1 MNVLRRILQIV
12 LPLVV
17 LAGGLLLAWTIANR
31 PAQPNVQPAA
41 DARPFV
47 RTARPE
53 PLSGGLD
60 VTARGTVEP
69 LRTVELTAQVS
80 GRVISVHAN
89 LRAGGA
95 LAADEVAVTI
105 EPFDYEAAVARE
117 EAAVARAEL
126 RVLQERAER
135 EAALAAWR
143 AVEGERE
150 PEPLLAR
157 TPQLREAEAALA
169 AAVATLE
176 KSRLDL
182 ERTRLRAPF
191 AARVR
196 SAAVE
201 VGQVVQPGQRL
212 VTLFD
217 AAEVEVRLPV
227 PVADLAFVQL
237 PRGGEEGPAVVLTG
251 EFAGGMHSWPARIVR
266 SEGELD
272 RRTRLLTLV
281 ARATQP
287 TDGAPLLPG
296 AFVTATIAG
305 EPASGAASPAA
316 MVLPRAALRGA
327 DRFVGSPAAAAHV
340 WVVERGEHAG
350 AITHRLR
357 RRGVEVLRI
366 ERDRAVLR
374 SGVTATDDVVLTDL
388 DTPTD
393 GLAVRLHDGGER

>member
-17 LAGGLLLAWTIANR
+17 LAGGLLLAWSIANR

-53 PLSGGLD
+53 PLSGRLD

-80 GRVISVHAN
+80 GRVIAVHAD

-105 EPFDYEAAVARE
+105 EPFDFEAAVARE

-126 RVLQERAER
+126 RVVQERAER

-169 AAVATLE
+169 AAVATLA

-182 ERTRLRAPF
+182 ERTRIRAPF

-201 VGQVVQPGQRL
+201 VGQVVQPGQPL

-237 PRGGEEGPAVVLTG
+237 PRAGENGPTAVLTG

-281 ARATQP
+281 ARAAQP
-287 TDGAPLLPG
+287 ADGAPLLPG

-305 EPASGAASPAA
+305 EPASGAAAASA

-327 DRFVGSPAAAAHV
+327 DRFAGSPTAAAHV

-350 AITHRLR
+350 VATHRLR
-357 RRGVEVLRI
+357 RRGVDVLRI

-374 SGVTATDDVVLTDL
+374 SGVAATDDVMLTDL